1 MLFRGVTLV
10 PEGLL
15 QLEASSF
22 KKILNKRKLQKNH
35 AKSTNQSITN
45 PPSKLKQSKTKL
57 LLQNADTDEN
67 D

>member
-1 MLFRGVTLV
+1 V

-15 QLEASSF
+15 QLEASSI
-22 KKILNKRKLQKNH
+22 KTILNKRKLQKNH

-57 LLQNADTDEN
+57 LPLNDDTDER